1 MASQEDVFAL
11 LIDYEWCT
19 GCHSCELAC
28 KQINDLRADQWGI
41 EVKEIVQ
48 KKGEKKVI
56 DFIPIPTDLCNLCAP
71 LTAENKLPS
80 CALHCPPKVIEYGTV
95 KDLSEKLGRKPKQVI
110 WTPRA
115 SGLQK
120 R

>member
-1 MASQEDVFAL
+1 MATHKDVFAL

-28 KQINDLRADQWGI
+28 RQINELKLDQWGI
-41 EVKEIVQ
+41 VVNEIVQ
-48 KKGEKKVI
+48 RTDEKKII

-71 LTAENKLPS
+71 LTAKGKLPS

-95 KDLSEKLGRKPKQVI
+95 AELSEKLGRKPKQVI
-110 WTPRA
+110 WAPKA
-115 SGLQK
+115 AGLPTK
-120 R
+120 